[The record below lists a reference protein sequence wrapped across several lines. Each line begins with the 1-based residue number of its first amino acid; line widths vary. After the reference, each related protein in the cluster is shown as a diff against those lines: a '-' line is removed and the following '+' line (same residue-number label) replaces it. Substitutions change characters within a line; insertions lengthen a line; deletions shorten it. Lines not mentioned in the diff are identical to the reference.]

1 MSDAE
6 AKFSI
11 VTTSNA
17 EELLRSNVASA
28 KEYEKEIASL
38 KTQTDSLAAAE
49 KRLRGSSA
57 EVKEARE
64 TVRSQIKALTSDMG
78 RLALASLKAEAAE
91 AKRAAMKPPPPP
103 PPPPPPKAGIRASIK
118 EGISS
123 KLQSLVPSKVVGD
136 GLEKLIEKGQKAWEN
151 RAEVFKST
159 IEKTGQKLKSA
170 AGAAVSSTGSA
181 LSSLG
186 SSLGTAAI
194 GGAVGLLALAGAA
207 TVATL
212 KMGDAERSAALY
224 RQALTGSK
232 EQAQALN
239 TWEIHL
245 ADSTGL
251 TRESINK
258 SSAVFSKARLSN
270 KEYTASLEATA
281 LAQASMGDQLA
292 GKVEELTTRY
302 ARRGVF
308 TLGRFELDGTG
319 LQTAEVAASLAKSTN
334 VSVAEAQRALVS
346 GRLPLEKGAAALRDA
361 LKLKFGEV
369 VSAKSISFEAL
380 SNRAKDRLGAFV
392 GQIDFTPVN
401 SALSR
406 MLTLFDSSTVTGKTM
421 TKVIDLMVKGI
432 AWFVD
437 YGVKNAIESFQG
449 LVLVGLKVEN
459 QILRWRIQA
468 RYGGGV
474 VGTIAEK
481 FESVR
486 TAIAGAGEELK
497 RFVDIGKLA
506 KDGVEMGIKSGAK
519 ETLGS
524 GGAALF
530 DAIEAGFKARAMIHS
545 PSRAAAKTAGY
556 VPQGMAQGLA
566 EGVPQ
571 VKAAGDRLADAAVP
585 SMGRDSGGAPAV
597 GAGRSVEVNV
607 NFYGGASKES
617 GAINLDSPSG
627 RAAIVRAIREAVEEG
642 TGL

>member
-1 MSDAE
+1 MSDAQ
-6 AKFSI
+6 ATFSI

-17 EELLRSNVASA
+17 EELLRSNVAST
-28 KEYEKEIASL
+28 KEYGKEIAKL
-38 KTQTDSLAAAE
+38 KEQSDSLTLAE
-49 KRLRGSSA
+49 KRLVGSSG
-57 EVKEARE
+57 EVKAARE
-64 TVRSQIKALTSDMG
+64 AVRSQIKSLTSDMG
-78 RLALASLKAEAAE
+78 RLALATLKAEAA
-91 AKRAAMKPPPPP
+91 AATK
-103 PPPPPPKAGIRASIK
+103 PKAGIRASVK

-136 GLEKLIEKGQKAWEN
+136 GLEKLVEKGQKAWEN
-151 RAEVFKST
+151 RAEIFKST
-159 IEKTGQKLKSA
+159 IEKTGQRLKAAASSA
-170 AGAAVSSTGSA
+170 ASATGSA
-181 LSSLG
+181 LSSIGSAVGSAALG
-186 SSLGTAAI
+186 AG
-194 GGAVGLLALAGAA
+194 VGLLALAGAA

-251 TRESINK
+251 TREAINK

-270 KEYTASLEATA
+270 KEYTASLEASA
-281 LAQASMGDQLA
+281 IAQASMGDQLA

-361 LKLKFGEV
+361 LKTKFGEV

-380 SNRAKDRLGAFV
+380 GNRAKDRIGALI
-392 GQIDFTPVN
+392 GKTDFTPIN
-401 SALSR
+401 AALSR
-406 MLTLFDSSTVTGKTM
+406 LLTLFDSSTVTGRTMSKT
-421 TKVIDLMVKGI
+421 IDLMVKGI
-432 AWFVD
+432 GWFAD
-437 YGVKNAIESFQG
+437 YGIKRTIEGFQG
-449 LVLVGLKVEN
+449 LVLLGLKVEN

-481 FESVR
+481 FE
-486 TAIAGAGEELK
+486 AIRVAISGAGDELK
-497 RFVDIGKLA
+497 KFTDLGKLA
-506 KDGVEMGIKSGAK
+506 REGVEIGVKHGAK
-519 ETLGS
+519 ESLGS
-524 GGAALF
+524 SGAALF
-530 DAIEAGFKARAMIHS
+530 DAIESGFKARAMIHS
-545 PSRAAAKTAGY
+545 PSRAAAKTANFI
-556 VPQGMAQGLA
+556 PQGMAKGLA
-566 EGVPQ
+566 EGAPM
-571 VKAAGDRLADAAVP
+571 VKSAGDRLAVSALP
-585 SMGRDSGGAPAV
+585 SMPAASGGSSNV
-597 GAGRSVEVNV
+597 GSPSKVEVNV
-607 NFYGGASKES
+607 NFYGGSSKNP
-617 GAINLDSPSG
+617 GAINLDSPAS

-642 TGL
+642 IYP